1 MFNPLSPEIDQYL
14 ISPNN
19 ITLISNIVVTRI
31 KEMITNYRSSW
42 LLNKFSL
49 SAPQEMYGEYILM
62 LGCKGLMNGLFSSFL
77 SEN

>member
-19 ITLISNIVVTRI
+19 IILISNIVVTRI

-49 SAPQEMYGEYILM
+49 SVPQEMYGEQY
-62 LGCKGLMNGLFSSFL
+62 GEYTYWC
-77 SEN
+77 